1 MAGPAP
7 NTKLWTAL
15 ENEHQPSGLH
25 LLVGGQ
31 VEVSDADKAPV
42 LREGEAKDPY
52 LLALELDIVDC
63 ADPAIDAAVWK
74 AAHFHKEVTADQFR
88 RVEVRWDGAA
98 IADFPVVDD
107 SERSKLMDKQ
117 AQVQNRAVG
126 AVSKARKAKESPSTT
141 KEKIK
146 KIVKKVAGKQA
157 PEAAA
162 PKKAA
167 LKKAAPKKTAKKA
180 AKKAAPKKAVP
191 KKAASKKA
199 APKKAA
205 PKKAAKKSARKGSPL
220 KKLVKKLVKKLT
232 PAKKKGKKRR

>member
-15 ENEHQPSGLH
+15 ENEHKPSGLH

-31 VEVSDADKAPV
+31 VEVSDANKAAV

-52 LLALELDIVDC
+52 LLALDLDIVDC

-107 SERSKLMDKQ
+107 SERAKLMNKQ

-126 AVSKARKAKESPSTT
+126 AVSKARKAKEEPSTT

-146 KIVKKVAGKQA
+146 KIVKKVAGKKA
-157 PEAAA
+157 PETAA
-162 PKKAA
+162 PKT
-167 LKKAAPKKTAKKA
+167 AAPKKTAKKA
-180 AKKAAPKKAVP
+180 AKKSASKKSAPKKSV
-191 KKAASKKA
+191 KKAAAKKS
-199 APKKAA
+199 APKKS
-205 PKKAAKKSARKGSPL
+205 AKKSARKTSPL
-220 KKLVKKLVKKLT
+220 KKFVKRLVKKLT
-232 PAKKKGKKRR
+232 PAKKKGKKKR

>member
-15 ENEHQPSGLH
+15 ENEHKPSGLH

-31 VEVSDADKAPV
+31 VEVSDANKAAV

-52 LLALELDIVDC
+52 LLALDLDIVDC

-107 SERSKLMDKQ
+107 SERAKLMNKQ

-146 KIVKKVAGKQA
+146 KIVKKVAGKKA
-157 PEAAA
+157 PETAA
-162 PKKAA
+162 PKT
-167 LKKAAPKKTAKKA
+167 AAPKKTAKKA
-180 AKKAAPKKAVP
+180 AKKSASKKSVKKAAAKKSAPKK
-191 KKAASKKA
+191 S
-199 APKKAA
+199 
-205 PKKAAKKSARKGSPL
+205 AKKSARKTSPL
-220 KKLVKKLVKKLT
+220 KKFVKRLVKKLT
-232 PAKKKGKKRR
+232 PAKKKGKKKR

>member
-15 ENEHQPSGLH
+15 ENEHKPSGLH

-31 VEVSDADKAPV
+31 VEVSDANKAAV

-52 LLALELDIVDC
+52 LLALDLDIVDC

-74 AAHFHKEVTADQFR
+74 AAHFHKEVMADQFR

-107 SERSKLMDKQ
+107 SERAKLMNKQ

-126 AVSKARKAKESPSTT
+126 AVSKARKAKEEPSTT

-146 KIVKKVAGKQA
+146 KIVKKVAGKKA
-157 PEAAA
+157 PETAA
-162 PKKAA
+162 PKT
-167 LKKAAPKKTAKKA
+167 AAPKKTAKKA
-180 AKKAAPKKAVP
+180 AKKSASKKSVKKAAAKKSAPKK
-191 KKAASKKA
+191 S
-199 APKKAA
+199 
-205 PKKAAKKSARKGSPL
+205 AKKSARKTSPL
-220 KKLVKKLVKKLT
+220 KKFVKRLVKKLT
-232 PAKKKGKKRR
+232 PAKKKGKKKR